1 MTWCNSQPVGD
12 AEGRRMYTCLARTM
26 SVDMYEDEYE
36 DGIYIGKKHLLMY
49 RQIYRVNRWLYI
61 HHLCDEQDFSLYFFT
76 LTAVCDLSRHYFA
89 SLLIKHK
96 PSVEDDRVY
105 MSMIGYK
112 FIRLPPCMHQIGL
125 DNGFVDEAHDMLY
138 SIVKNVILRP
148 YVGTRVEALNTVAE
162 IQNRFSVM
170 VSAEDI
176 LIIRQKYSLVVD
188 NLDYIMKNCN
198 CGVSSAHRTTPH
210 ENCAILKYFS

>member
-12 AEGRRMYTCLARTM
+12 AEGRRMYTCLAGAAALT
-26 SVDMYEDEYE
+26 MYEDEYE
-36 DGIYIGKKHLLMY
+36 DAIYLGKKHLLMY
-49 RQIYRVNRWLYI
+49 RQIYHVNRWLYI

-76 LTAVCDLSRHYFA
+76 LTSVCDLSRHYFA

-96 PSVEDDRVY
+96 PTVEADRVY
-105 MSMIGYK
+105 ISMLGYR
-112 FIRLPPCMHQIGL
+112 FIRLPECMHQIGL
-125 DNGFVDEAHDMLY
+125 DDELVDEAHAMLH

-148 YVGTRVEALNTVAE
+148 VSNRVEALNTVAE
-162 IQNRFSVM
+162 IQDRFSVM

-176 LIIRQKYSLVVD
+176 LIIRQKYSIVVD
-188 NLDYIMKNCN
+188 NLAYIMKNCN
-198 CGVSSAHRTTPH
+198 CGASSARRTTQH